1 MTKAVENALPIPIK
15 SSKTNSCPTYK
26 VVEGTTFAVDAFRFG
41 DIAGVT
47 AYFLTHFHADHYI
60 GLKRTFNRPLYVS
73 AVTAR
78 LVQAFIPVDPQYVH
92 VMELNRSYHIDGIE
106 VVALD
111 ANQ

>member
-1 MTKAVENALPIPIK
+1 MPAPPVILKKPR
-15 SSKTNSCPTYK
+15 CPDYK
-26 VVEGTTFAVDAFRFG
+26 VVERTTFAVDAFRFG

-60 GLKRTFNRPLYVS
+60 GLKRSFNRPLYVS
-73 AVTAR
+73 VVTAR

-92 VMELNRSYHIDGIE
+92 TMELNRSYAIDGLE